1 MAYPTNAATNVHNPK
16 SGSIAQSD
24 FHCVGAGEG
33 VAFSTTGDWEKE
45 VTGKAPSYTE
55 PLFRPDVVKTIEEE
69 MDNLSDELRELSLKI
84 HDHPEI
90 GYEERYAH
98 DTLTSFMRN
107 HDFDVTPHYLGLE
120 TAWRAAFEVGKGGR
134 TVGFQSEMD
143 ALPGIG
149 HACGHNLIAIIGVG
163 CAIAV
168 ARAIKKHDITAKVVL
183 LGTPAEEGGQGKVKL
198 INAGGYKEMDACLM
212 AHPSAGP
219 PRSAGTGSSLAVQV
233 LTIQYFGH
241 TAHAAGAPWEG
252 KNALDAAFLAYSAI
266 SVLRQQIKPT
276 HRTHG
281 IIEGRDWAA
290 NVIPGYAKCRW
301 YIRAPTWAEVQVLH
315 GRVKKWPQHSPQIAE
330 WNGRNRAELSMSGRT
345 RVSVRFS
352 FTARRQK
359 AVPLIIE
366 SADEF
371 TRVAERYGIQASRK
385 IQAAVG
391 GSTDFGNVTYELP
404 SLHPSFAIPTEPGGG
419 NHTAL
424 FTKAAATKE
433 AHTIAL
439 QNAKALAITGAR
451 IVIDESF
458 MAEVKKAYDEGRT
471 TGTVG

>member
-1 MAYPTNAATNVHNPK
+1 MADSTQAATHVHDPN
-16 SGSIAQSD
+16 SGSVAQSD
-24 FHCVGAGEG
+24 FHCVSAGEG

-45 VTGKAPSYTE
+45 ATGKPPSYAE

-69 MDNLSDELRELSLKI
+69 IYNLSDELRELSLKI

-90 GYEERYAH
+90 GYEEKYAH
-98 DTLTSFMRN
+98 DTLTAFMRD

-168 ARAIKKHDITAKVVL
+168 ARAIKKHDVAAKVVL

-198 INAGGYKEMDACLM
+198 IDAGGYKEMDACLM

-233 LTIQYFGH
+233 LTAQYFGH

-290 NVIPGYAKCRW
+290 NVIPGYSKCRW
-301 YIRAPTWAEVQVLH
+301 YIRAPTRAEVQVLH
-315 GRVKKWPQHSPQIAE
+315 GRVKKCFEAAALATDCRME
-330 WNGRNRAELSMSGRT
+330 WSEQGGT
-345 RVSVRFS
+345 YDVR
-352 FTARRQK
+352 QNEC
-359 AVPLIIE
+359 L
-366 SADEF
+366 ADEF
-371 TRVAERYGIQASRK
+371 TRVAERYGIQASRQ

-419 NHTAL
+419 NHTTL

-433 AHTIAL
+433 AHAAAL
-439 QNAKALAITGAR
+439 QTAKALAITGAR
-451 IVIDESF
+451 IVIDDSF